1 MSIKWMYEYTVPKTE
16 TIKKV
21 VETTDDKG
29 EKKET
34 TTEEVKKLEI
44 GFAIKKP
51 TRRIYDDANL
61 YYAVKI
67 SEGIKAGMMTRAL
80 LEKRYENDGG
90 ELSETEAD
98 EIATLTYRLYQ
109 CQGELEKVT
118 VNLDKIPEEDKNKKA
133 ESVIEEI
140 TKIRTELI
148 RYENLRNSF
157 YEQTAEARAQRLA
170 SIWWVVQLSYFREKK
185 DSVYGNVFNGDTYEE
200 KLAHFDQMDEGDDT
214 FWSSNTARLAYLIS
228 AWNSGQAAEEK
239 DFGEV
244 DGIFKELNEVE
255 NLEEKPKKEEEPEEE
270 PEEESKEEPKEEPK
284 KELKK
289 EPKKQPK
296 KKPKEKKASV
306 PSKDEPKG

>member
-1 MSIKWMYEYTVPKTE
+1 MYEYTVPKTE

-29 EKKET
+29 EKT
-34 TTEEVKKLEI
+34 TTEKEEIKKFEI
-44 GFAIKKP
+44 GFAIRKP

-67 SEGIKAGMMTRAL
+67 SEGVKAGMMTRAL

-90 ELSETEAD
+90 ELSESEAD

-118 VNLDKIPEEDKNKKA
+118 LNLDKIPEEDKNKKT
-133 ESVIEEI
+133 ESTIEEI

-148 RYENLRNSF
+148 RFENLRNSF

-170 SIWWVVQLSYFREKK
+170 SIWWVVQLSYFRENK
-185 DSVYGNVFNGDTYEE
+185 DSVYGSVFEGDTYEQ
-200 KLAHFDQMDEGDDT
+200 KLAYFDQLDEGDDE

-228 AWNSGQAAEEK
+228 SWNAGQASEEK

-244 DGIFKELNEVE
+244 DSIFKDLNEVE
-255 NLEEKPKKEEEPEEE
+255 NLEEKPKKEEEPEED
-270 PEEESKEEPKEEPK
+270 PVIFPPTPKEEPKEKPKEEPK
-284 KELKK
+284 KEPK
-289 EPKKQPK
+289 E
-296 KKPKEKKASV
+296 KPKEKKDPA

>member
-1 MSIKWMYEYTVPKTE
+1 MSDKWMYEFSVPKTE

-34 TTEEVKKLEI
+34 TTEEIKKFKV

-51 TRRIYDDANL
+51 TRRVYDDANL

-67 SEGIKAGMMTRAL
+67 SEGVKAGMMTRAL

-90 ELSETEAD
+90 ELSESESD

-118 VNLDKIPEEDKNKKA
+118 LNLDKIPEEDKNKKT

-148 RYENLRNSF
+148 RFENLRNSF
-157 YEQTAEARAQRLA
+157 YEQTAEARAQRLSA
-170 SIWWVVQLSYFREKK
+170 IWWVVQLSHMKEDK
-185 DSVYGNVFNGDTYEE
+185 DANYVNLFLGDTYEE
-200 KLAHFDQMDEGDDT
+200 KLSHFDQMDEGDDV
-214 FWSSNTARLAYLIS
+214 FWSANTARLAYLVS
-228 AWNSGQAAEEK
+228 AWNSGQASVKEEFEEIDK
-239 DFGEV
+239 
-244 DGIFKELNEVE
+244 IFAELNESE
-255 NLEEKPKKEEEPEEE
+255 NLEEKPKKEEEP
-270 PEEESKEEPKEEPK
+270 KEEPK
-284 KELKK
+284 KEPK
-289 EPKKQPK
+289 EGPKEEPK
-296 KKPKEKKASV
+296 KKPKEKKTPT